1 MDQARRP
8 GALPARRASPSLPSL
23 RVPERNATFLAQSI
37 TATGK
42 RHMTRTTF
50 ALIAATVAAAAGGLA
65 LASCSNDSFSTCH
78 VAALDFDGPLLTVA
92 VKDSARVRAVTVSDC
107 TKIGRAV
114 VFSLKDPSL
123 ANIRVISD
131 TTIMLTGAAVGQ
143 TLLYVQPRDYRQNRD
158 SIFLTVI
165 GENP

>member
-1 MDQARRP
+1 MRR
-8 GALPARRASPSLPSL
+8 
-23 RVPERNATFLAQSI
+23 FLGQSI

-42 RHMTRTTF
+42 PLMRRAIC
-50 ALIAATVAAAAGGLA
+50 ALIAATVAAAGGGLV
-65 LASCSNDSFSTCH
+65 LASCSNDTFSTCH
-78 VAALDFDGPLLTVA
+78 VAALDFDSHLLTVA
-92 VKDSARVRAVTVSDC
+92 VKDSARLRAVTVSDC

-123 ANIRVISD
+123 ASIRVLSD

-165 GENP
+165 GDNP